1 MDPNNFEL
9 TLNLYVSTSQIKIRR
24 GIIKQPMEKNQKSG
38 VSRFFFL
45 YLTNKRISL
54 HNIPGLP

>member
-9 TLNLYVSTSQIKIRR
+9 TLNLYVSTSQIKIRL
-24 GIIKQPMEKNQKSG
+24 GIIKQPIEKIQNSG

-45 YLTNKRISL
+45 YLASNSISL
-54 HNIPGLP
+54 HNTPGLP

>member
-9 TLNLYVSTSQIKIRR
+9 TLILYVSTSQIKIRL
-24 GIIKQPMEKNQKSG
+24 GIIKQPIEKIQNSG

-45 YLTNKRISL
+45 YADTPILTLFDTTIF
-54 HNIPGLP
+54 H

>member
-9 TLNLYVSTSQIKIRR
+9 TLNLYVSTSQIKIRL
-24 GIIKQPMEKNQKSG
+24 GINKQPREKNQKNG

-45 YLTNKRISL
+45 YLTINSISL
-54 HNIPGLP
+54 HNTPGLP